1 MQIWFLTAWLGCSDS
16 HPTPLWRHPEV
27 SFLDWL
33 CQLLMPLLAPFKRI
47 VGLREPSRTARIV
60 KMREQMATMELKSH
74 DKLFAGWSAS
84 VIELTRADGSTLLVH
99 LHRPPPPTAGA
110 AGSTEQGSEKPLPLV
125 LWLHGGGFTVGGA
138 RDSVGP
144 TYATELLSL
153 GRPVAW
159 ASVDYRLAPEHPHP
173 AAPDD
178 ALSALEYFAADSAR
192 CASLG
197 IDAQSIHLAGSS
209 AGAGLAA
216 VVAAEATARR
226 GVAVRSLLADEPML
240 DPRCAYAMHVPYAY
254 AMPMLCL
261 CLAYAVPMPCSC
273 HAAPHA

>member
-99 LHRPPPPTAGA
+99 LHRPPPPLPKRVGTIQPNTCSPPTA
-110 AGSTEQGSEKPLPLV
+110 
-125 LWLHGGGFTVGGA
+125 
-138 RDSVGP
+138 P
-144 TYATELLSL
+144 TA
-153 GRPVAW
+153 
-159 ASVDYRLAPEHPHP
+159 LA
-173 AAPDD
+173 
-178 ALSALEYFAADSAR
+178 
-192 CASLG
+192 
-197 IDAQSIHLAGSS
+197 
-209 AGAGLAA
+209 
-216 VVAAEATARR
+216 
-226 GVAVRSLLADEPML
+226 
-240 DPRCAYAMHVPYAY
+240 
-254 AMPMLCL
+254 
-261 CLAYAVPMPCSC
+261 
-273 HAAPHA
+273 